1 MSILFF
7 AEDEDTKKEE
17 SINNYSDIFSS
28 YKLNPPNLSE
38 SLEQIFKS
46 AGANDAKCEVL
57 IKDIESK
64 CKKIVDDNNK
74 EIKEKYPN
82 ISDDEA
88 LTISS
93 YTCESIED
101 GFSPYRILNLTLVS
115 KNRREGISNVSKY
128 LFILLKSL
136 RKLKRYY
143 PDPEKKFLHR
153 CISFKVNLMIDPFN
167 KNLIPYIRG
176 NTKTFWGFTST
187 SPNVKTS
194 YNFLGKKKELKSG
207 TIFTLGGDIWGYD
220 ITLFN
225 YYGEEEILLEPERKL
240 FIEHSN
246 PEVNEIIFITASIL
260 NTPLVLSDSEY
271 QIGLNVSGICQNNAC
286 KAYNQEVFCKIGL
299 KNIDLVKDCDE
310 IECPMCLKE
319 IDPVK
324 CKFYR
329 CQYKISGKKKIDG
342 KTTKVNNDWKRAENN
357 LESYDLSENQNVRW
371 LILMIEIKPL

>member
-7 AEDEDTKKEE
+7 AEDDGTKKEE

-46 AGANDAKCEVL
+46 AGANDSKCEVL

-64 CKKIVDDNNK
+64 CKKVVEDNNK

-82 ISDDEA
+82 ISNDDA

-93 YTCESIED
+93 YTCESIEED
-101 GFSPYRILNLTLVS
+101 FSPYRILNLNLVS
-115 KNRREGISNVSKY
+115 RNRRQGITNVSKY

-143 PDPEKKFLHR
+143 PDPEKKYLHR

-167 KNLIPYIRG
+167 KNLMPYIRG

-187 SPNVKTS
+187 SPNPKTS
-194 YNFLGKKKELKSG
+194 FNFLGKKKDIKSG
-207 TIFTLGGDIWGYD
+207 TIFILGGDIWGYD

-240 FIEHSN
+240 FIEYAN
-246 PEVNEIIFITASIL
+246 PEVNEIIYITANIL

-271 QIGLNVSGICQNNAC
+271 QIGLNVSGICENNDC
-286 KAYNQEVFCKIGL
+286 KSYNQEVFYKVGL
-299 KNIDLVKDCDE
+299 KDIDLVSDCDE
-310 IECPMCLKE
+310 IKCPMCLKE
-319 IDPVK
+319 MDPLI

-329 CQYKISGKKKIDG
+329 CQYKISGKKKING
-342 KTTKVNNDWKRAENN
+342 KTSKVNNDWKRSENDLDSFN
-357 LESYDLSENQNVRW
+357 LSEGKNDKW
-371 LILMIEIKPL
+371 LILMIETKPL